1 MPMIKII
8 LFELTRILLG
18 YASDKVGEFVR
29 NKQRNEYRPP
39 FCDEEEEEDPWSQHL
54 PR

>member
-18 YASDKVGEFVR
+18 YASDKVGEFIR
-29 NKQRNEYRPP
+29 NKQRNVPRPP
-39 FCDEEEEEDPWSQHL
+39 AFYEEEEEDPWSQHP

>member
-18 YASDKVGEFVR
+18 YASDTLCVFIR
-29 NKQRNEYRPP
+29 NKQRSVSRPP
-39 FCDEEEEEDPWSQHL
+39 SFYEEEEEDPWSQHP